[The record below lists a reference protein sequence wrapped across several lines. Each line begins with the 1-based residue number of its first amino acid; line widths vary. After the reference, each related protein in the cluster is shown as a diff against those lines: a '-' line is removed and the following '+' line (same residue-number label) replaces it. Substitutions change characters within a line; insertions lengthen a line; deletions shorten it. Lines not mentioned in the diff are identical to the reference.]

1 MSMRAD
7 KLGPG
12 ASNVYFTM
20 WSLPNGINYTNCF
33 SSSFSM
39 EGKTGVLAC
48 LWAQTSGRVYSVL
61 LLGLA
66 VCGDDLLLATL
77 FAYWLIDVPATF
89 AETVL
94 RPARSVR

>member
-1 MSMRAD
+1 
-7 KLGPG
+7 
-12 ASNVYFTM
+12 
-20 WSLPNGINYTNCF
+20 
-33 SSSFSM
+33 M
-39 EGKTGVLAC
+39 EGKTSVLAC
-48 LWAQTSGRVYSVL
+48 PWAQTSGRVYSVL

-66 VCGDDLLLATL
+66 VCGDDLLLAWVCGSQRNLTTCGIRTTL